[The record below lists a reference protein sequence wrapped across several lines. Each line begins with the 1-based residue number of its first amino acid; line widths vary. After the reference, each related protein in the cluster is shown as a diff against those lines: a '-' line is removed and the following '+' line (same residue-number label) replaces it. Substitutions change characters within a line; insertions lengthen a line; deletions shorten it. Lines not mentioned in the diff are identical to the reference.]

1 MGLSGGKAVLQGFDS
16 PSDEVSSKSKAPPT
30 PTPFLSPS
38 LPFTYTNLVSAV
50 FQSLSP
56 PTALLSLRNKGQMSS
71 VAKSSPGL
79 FKQNLDIF
87 RNAPGMAGWGF
98 PGSSDGT

>member
-50 FQSLSP
+50 F
-56 PTALLSLRNKGQMSS
+56 
-71 VAKSSPGL
+71 
-79 FKQNLDIF
+79 
-87 RNAPGMAGWGF
+87 
-98 PGSSDGT
+98 